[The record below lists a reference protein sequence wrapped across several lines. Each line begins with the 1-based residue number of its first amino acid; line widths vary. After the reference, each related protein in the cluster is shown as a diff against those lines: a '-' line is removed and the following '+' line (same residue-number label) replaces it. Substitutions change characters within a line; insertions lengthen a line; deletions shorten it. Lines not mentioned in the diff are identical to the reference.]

1 MTQLANANLLDESV
15 ANSGSLKS
23 RRLNNTA
30 ITASNPNPNPIPQPR
45 PRPNPIPTPPPTTT
59 LKKVDM
65 NEEEEEEEEDFELSD
80 DRADDYINYNNNNFS
95 KMQEKPNDDKK
106 ILGMK
111 PALFWTLLVG
121 AAAVGAYFGYKYIK
135 KKGMIG
141 ANAVPNAVPNVP
153 NAVPNAVPSAVAN
166 VPNITNNIT

>member
-30 ITASNPNPNPIPQPR
+30 ITASNPNPNTIPQPQPR
-45 PRPNPIPTPPPTTT
+45 PRPNPIPNPTPTTT

-80 DRADDYINYNNNNFS
+80 DRADDYINYNNNNFT
-95 KMQEKPNDDKK
+95 KMEEKPNDDDKK

-135 KKGMIG
+135 KKGLIG
-141 ANAVPNAVPNVP
+141 GGANAAVPNVVPNAVPNAVPNVP
-153 NAVPNAVPSAVAN
+153 N
-166 VPNITNNIT
+166 ITNNIT